1 MHIEKEN
8 MYSSLFRLGQKDEEV
23 YVLALVEDDSNGEYW
38 IADDVTELFDTAEIL
53 KLCEKEKD
61 VKDVSSSFTEWW
73 TRVKRELEGE

>member
-1 MHIEKEN
+1 M
-8 MYSSLFRLGQKDEEV
+8 
-23 YVLALVEDDSNGEYW
+23 
-38 IADDVTELFDTAEIL
+38 TEFFDTVEII